1 MGVARRLPPS
11 AMLRAPMA
19 RPDPRAAW
27 RRAASLVAGRPALV
41 SAAVAA
47 LAFAST
53 LPNQPVLDDG
63 WAVLDNP
70 VVRSLDVRRAFGAHY
85 GFAGGA
91 TLQGPYR
98 PVATITWA
106 LQYALHGRAPLG
118 YHLGN
123 VLLHALATALVVL
136 LARRLIAA
144 VAPAREGPGALAA
157 GLLFALHPAHVE
169 AVAPLVARTDLLA
182 AGGSLAAL
190 LLALGPRTP
199 ARLAGAFAALLA
211 GMLSKETAASVPL
224 LYALAAALL
233 PGAAGLEAR
242 PGLGRPEARRALA
255 AAAGVT
261 AVLAAAVLAYL
272 ALRPGAAS
280 APVESRWFGTW
291 PASVVWNTM
300 TRAVA
305 EYLRVLAVPA
315 ALSTDFGY
323 AARIPIT
330 VRFGAE
336 SAAATAIWGAV
347 LAAGLAA
354 ARRAPLFSLAVL
366 WTFAALLPVLNVV
379 PIGVLMAERLLY
391 LPSVAPCI
399 WAGQLAAAAAER
411 VHGARA
417 RRALSW
423 AGALLLL
430 ALAGRTLARNADWR
444 TPRSLW
450 AAELRA
456 APRDPVVNNNLAVEY
471 TRAGEPARALE
482 RLDVALEVAPLY
494 WRAWVNRGIALHR
507 LGDPGAALAALER
520 ASAIAPR
527 EASPH
532 YFAGWMLAERGDCAR
547 ALEPLARAEL
557 LQPEDP
563 RTVLAA
569 AGCLARTGRTAEARE
584 KLRRAAAL
592 DPQDPEPARRL
603 AALDASR

>member
-1 MGVARRLPPS
+1 MLP
-11 AMLRAPMA
+11 LPMA
-19 RPDPRAAW
+19 PRDPRAPF
-27 RRAASLVAGRPALV
+27 RRAASAVMGRPALA

-53 LPNQPVLDDG
+53 LGNLPVLDDG
-63 WAVLDNP
+63 WAVLENP
-70 VVRSLDVRRAFGAHY
+70 VVRTLDVRRAFAAHY
-85 GFAGGA
+85 GVAGGA

-106 LQYALHGRAPLG
+106 VQYALHGRAPLA

-136 LARRLIAA
+136 LARRLLAA
-144 VAPAREGPGALAA
+144 AAPARAGPGALAA

-169 AVAPLVARTDLLA
+169 AVAPIVARADLLA
-182 AGGSLAAL
+182 AAGALAAL

-211 GMLSKETAASVPL
+211 GMLSKETAAPVPL
-224 LYALAAALL
+224 LYALVAALL
-233 PGAAGLEAR
+233 PAAAGLGAR
-242 PGLGRPEARRALA
+242 PGIGRPEARRALA
-255 AAAGVT
+255 ATAGV
-261 AVLAAAVLAYL
+261 ASVLAAAVLAYL

-291 PASVVWNTM
+291 PPSVVWNTM
-300 TRAVA
+300 TRALA
-305 EYLRVLAVPA
+305 EYLRVLAFPA

-330 VRFGAE
+330 VRFGAP
-336 SAAATAIWGAV
+336 SAIATAIWGSV

-366 WTFAALLPVLNVV
+366 WTFAALLPVVNVV

-399 WAGQLAAAAAER
+399 WAGQLAPAAAGR
-411 VHGARA
+411 ARSRGA
-417 RRALSW
+417 RRALAW
-423 AGALLLL
+423 AAALLLL
-430 ALAGRTLARNADWR
+430 ALAGRTLARNAEWR

-482 RLDVALEVAPLY
+482 RLDVALEASPRY

-507 LGDPGAALAALER
+507 LGDAGAALAALER
-520 ASAIAPR
+520 ASAIAPA

-532 YFAGWMLAERGDCAR
+532 YFAGWMLAERGDCAG
-547 ALEPLARAEL
+547 ALDALARAEL
-557 LQPEDP
+557 LRPEDP
-563 RTVLAA
+563 RALVA
-569 AGCLARTGRTAEARE
+569 AGACLARLGRTGEARE

-592 DPQDPEPARRL
+592 DPQDPEPGRRL
-603 AALDASR
+603 AALGAAR